1 LSRALIITLPDKY
14 VIEEAK
20 ELANAAGYE
29 PVAVLTQK
37 YLERAKYGVGKGKA
51 EEAARLVAEHSIDMI
66 VFDSSIDTSAVY
78 NLTKLCKVEVKDR
91 EKIILE
97 IFAKRV
103 STGEAKLQV
112 QLAELAYE
120 LPRARNKVRMA
131 KQGEQ
136 PGFFGLGKYEVDVYT
151 RMMKKRMAVLRQKVD
166 EIGKRRN
173 VLRGGRQH
181 SAFASVALAGYTA
194 SGKTTLF
201 NKLTGETKQADSGVF
216 TTLAPTTR
224 ALAVGGRNVLL
235 TDTVGFIS
243 NLPTYL
249 VEAFKSTLEEI
260 SLADVVLLLIDV
272 SQPEEKFSRS
282 YRSSLSTLSDL
293 GVTPSRVLVVLNK
306 RDLTGPEEIEMRKRS
321 YNLDEAIPASAKTGE
336 GMDELMKAIGSR
348 LSRHVEEG
356 NPA

>member
-1 LSRALIITLPDKY
+1 M
-14 VIEEAK
+14 IEEAK

-37 YLERAKYGVGKGKA
+37 YLERAKYGVGEGKA
-51 EEAARLVAEHSIDMI
+51 EEAARMVKEHTLDTI
-66 VFDSSIDTSAVY
+66 VFDSSISTSAVY

-97 IFAKRV
+97 IFAKRA

-151 RMMKKRMAVLRQKVD
+151 RMMKKRIAVLRRKVTD
-166 EIGKRRN
+166 IGQRRE
-173 VLRGGRQH
+173 VFRGGRER
-181 SAFASVALAGYTA
+181 ATFASVALAGYTA

-201 NKLTGETKQADSGVF
+201 NKLTGETKQADAGVF

-224 ALAVGGRNVLL
+224 AFMADGRKVLL

-243 NLPTYL
+243 NLPAYL

-306 RDLTGPEEIEMRKRS
+306 CDLAGQEEIESRRES
-321 YNLDEAIPASAKTGE
+321 YNLDEAISTSAKTGE
-336 GMDELMKAIGSR
+336 GISELTKAIGSR
-348 LSRHVEEG
+348 IGEYIEETSS
-356 NPA
+356 AEA